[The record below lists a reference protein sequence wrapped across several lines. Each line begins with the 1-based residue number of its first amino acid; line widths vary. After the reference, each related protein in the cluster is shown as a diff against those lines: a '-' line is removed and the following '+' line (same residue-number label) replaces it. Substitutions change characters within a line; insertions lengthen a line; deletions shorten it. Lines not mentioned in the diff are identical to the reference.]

1 MSYETNLPG
10 SVQIGYKGEK
20 GAREIRLDISA
31 ELERWPDA
39 TPQLIYRR
47 PVEVDAYPV
56 VTTLESQTLIW
67 APDEFATEVNGS
79 TGAAQIIFTDSSN
92 EIIGKSRVIRVSCYS
107 SIEPS
112 ENPPAPYESWLNQ
125 LLEAADQAA
134 DHERGA
140 EDAQA
145 GAETAQAGAE
155 AAQAAAE
162 SARDETEQLIQS
174 VATVA
179 ETTTYVIGE

>member
-1 MSYETNLPG
+1 MSYETHLPG
-10 SVQIGYKGEK
+10 SIQIGYKGEK

-31 ELERWPDA
+31 ELEHWPDS

-56 VTTLESQTLIW
+56 ATTLESQTLIW
-67 APDEFATEVNGS
+67 APDEFATEVHGS

-145 GAETAQAGAE
+145 GAEE
-155 AAQAAAE
+155 AQAAAE

-174 VATVA
+174 VATVV